1 MKTIIESLHLEGFR
15 QFPQLDVH
23 FNEGFNFLS
32 GPNGCGK
39 TSVLA
44 GVSHC
49 FTTTFTY
56 SRFRE
61 DAEFW
66 VDMSIGMDKYRV
78 GTGKGAGISTQYR
91 SSSLKRWT
99 PPPPATGRNLITNYQ
114 TSELIGSNVPLFIGA
129 QRSIKYEQIQGL
141 KREDDLQTSI
151 TKYSSKTTQSLYGE
165 HSPNI
170 KQWFINRYFVI
181 DKDWAQEERENW
193 NHLIDQLPHIAPF
206 DSKFSYIKTERD
218 LEPIFSIYGREC
230 YLEEIS
236 SGFQAILLIICNI
249 FQWIEETREP
259 GKRSVRTATGT
270 VLIDEL
276 DLHLHP
282 EWQFTI
288 RDGLVRIFPNL
299 QFIVTTHSP
308 HLLASAANNE
318 VIVMPARANAN
329 EPLRLIPTRR
339 TYAGWNTDQI
349 LSDVMG
355 VKSLD
360 NKVYER
366 LVSAALQSVRKKN
379 LEQLKEVMN
388 QLRSVCHPD
397 DSILVVLTAEFA
409 ALEALD
415 HD

>member
-15 QFPQLDVH
+15 QFPELDVL
-23 FNEGFNFLS
+23 FNDGFNFLA

-49 FTTTFTY
+49 FATTFTH

-61 DAEFW
+61 NAEFW
-66 VDMSIGMDKYRV
+66 VDMSIGNKKFRV
-78 GTGKGAGISTQYR
+78 GTGKGAGISTTYR

-99 PPPPATGRNLITNYQ
+99 TPPPATNRTSISNYQ
-114 TSELIGSNVPLFIGA
+114 TPEIIGSDVPLFIGA

-141 KREDDLQTSI
+141 KREASVEDSI
-151 TKYSSKTTQSLYGE
+151 SAYSNRTTQSLYGE
-165 HSPNI
+165 HSPSI

-181 DKDWAQEERENW
+181 DKDWAQEERANW
-193 NHLIDQLPHIAPF
+193 NHLIEQLPYLAPF
-206 DSKFSYIKTERD
+206 DSNFSYVKTERD
-218 LEPIFSIYGREC
+218 LEPIFKIYGKEC
-230 YLEEIS
+230 YLEEVS
-236 SGFQAILLIICNI
+236 SGFQAILLIICTI
-249 FQWIEETREP
+249 FQWVEETRAP
-259 GKRSVRTATGT
+259 GERLVRTATGT

-288 RDGLVRIFPNL
+288 RDGLSRIFPNL

-308 HLLASAANNE
+308 HLLASANNNE
-318 VIVMPARANAN
+318 VIIMPARTNPN
-329 EPLRLIPTRR
+329 EPTRLAPANRS
-339 TYAGWNTDQI
+339 YSGWNTDQI

-355 VKSLD
+355 VRSLE
-360 NKVYER
+360 NKIYEK
-366 LVSAALQSVRKKN
+366 LVSAALKNVREKN
-379 LEQLKEVMN
+379 LKELKGVMIELHN
-388 QLRSVCHPD
+388 VCHPD
-397 DSILVVLTAEFA
+397 DSILVVLTAELA